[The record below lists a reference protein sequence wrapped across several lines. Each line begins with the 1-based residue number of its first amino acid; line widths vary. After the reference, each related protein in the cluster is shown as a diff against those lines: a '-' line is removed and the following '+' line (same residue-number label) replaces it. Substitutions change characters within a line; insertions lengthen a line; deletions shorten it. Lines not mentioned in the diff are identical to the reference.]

1 MKSIPSVT
9 SVAGLPAAV
18 SSWRSRRA
26 GEAHLVVC
34 KATYRLA
41 PGVLALAPAQDPLIV
56 SDVFRDDE
64 GTSLLSASDF
74 AVQKRRADV
83 VVIGSAY
90 APSGRPSRRVIAYI
104 SVGELEKAIEVTA
117 DRQVDIN
124 GTILDGP
131 GFVTMPLSWERA
143 AADETKN
150 PVGRRAVQDSFG
162 RISLPNLQP
171 PAFEPAGPTWSV
183 PTVGLGPIA
192 PAWPLRRHAVSGVA
206 LRPGP
211 GGTSWPETWIE
222 HGVPDD
228 GELAFFQVAPAD
240 QQMDRLPT
248 DTQIVLEN
256 LSPKSASIGARLPG
270 HRARAFLAP
279 SAAEIELTC
288 DTLVIDTDRELVT
301 LTWRG
306 SYFVAKAPESER
318 VVIVL
323 DARDKTT
330 SPEEI
335 RRLCGQTDGPAK
347 YAGTPFSQGG
357 TKSMSASTT
366 PLPRTPLQRFET
378 AELPAIAGSTLGTA
392 RIGQTILGL
401 SGLGGMDAPPST
413 RTMAAPVVQPAPM
426 PAPIPITP
434 PAAVPPAIAPP
445 PLAPPPLAPPPSTG
459 PSALASSSIVQPVM
473 RDSPIAMP
481 PPMAQPLLGPQP
493 IAKPAVVVPAAPP
506 SQPAMVPPP
515 SPSQPMIGSS
525 STPSPTEMARSAK
538 PPTYMQAHHE
548 PAPVSVNAHD
558 AKAALGGVA
567 SASNAASEKAT
578 ATKAVAQSLGIAP
591 TKRVAQ
597 NGYFDLLWYSPQLAD
612 KLKALPEWA
621 KIVQG
626 DKKEWLNDK
635 AREGRTNE
643 EAERAVRRAL
653 ARGAVLDSAGVHRA
667 VLEAVDDDGVLVRPI
682 VTVEGEV
689 ALILD
694 PLEQLAVSLSL
705 SEPLAASD
713 KKFKESHDAAA
724 EITRENRKITLP
736 MIDGALGRLR
746 QAFAQNAKGY
756 PPNYLETTAER
767 WLVDERKY
775 LKRVVLGSER
785 LIATISTG
793 GGSPLPLYLPAE
805 LQQILPTVVRFR
817 ARVLAEP
824 HAKQDAPDGDPTS
837 LVALAVARS
846 VGR

>member
-26 GEAHLVVC
+26 GEAHLIVC

-41 PGVLALAPAQDPLIV
+41 PGVLALAKPQDPLIV

-64 GTSLLSASDF
+64 GSSLLSASDF
-74 AVQKRRADV
+74 AIQKRRADV
-83 VVIGSAY
+83 VVIGSAF
-90 APSGRPSRRVIAYI
+90 APGGRPARRVVAYI
-104 SVGELEKAIEVTA
+104 SVGELEKAVEVAA
-117 DRQVDIN
+117 DRHVDIN
-124 GTILDGP
+124 GSIVDGP
-131 GFVTMPLSWERA
+131 AFVTMPLSWERA
-143 AADETKN
+143 AADETRN
-150 PVGRRAVQDSFG
+150 PVGRRAMQDSFG
-162 RISLPNLQP
+162 RMTLPNLQP
-171 PAFEPAGPTWSV
+171 PAFEPKGPDFTV
-183 PTVGLGPIA
+183 PPVGLGPIA
-192 PAWPLRRHAVSGVA
+192 PHWPLRRIAVSGMA

-211 GGTSWPETWIE
+211 GGTSWPEAWVD

-228 GELAFFQVAPAD
+228 GELTFFQIAPTD
-240 QQMDRLPT
+240 QQLDHLPT
-248 DTQIVLEN
+248 DGQLVLEN
-256 LSPKSASIGARLPG
+256 LSPKSQTLGTRMPG

-279 SAAEIELTC
+279 SATEIELVC
-288 DTLVIDTDRELVT
+288 DTMVIDTDRELVT

-306 SYFVAKAPESER
+306 SYFVTKVPESER

-330 SPEEI
+330 SPEEV
-335 RRLCGQTDGPAK
+335 RRLCGQTDGAPK
-347 YAGTPFSQGG
+347 YAGTPFTQGG
-357 TKSMSASTT
+357 TQSMSAAGT
-366 PLPRTPLQRFET
+366 PLPRTPLQTFET

-413 RTMAAPVVQPAPM
+413 RTMAAPIVQPGPM
-426 PAPIPITP
+426 AAPIPITP
-434 PAAVPPAIAPP
+434 PAIAPSALASPPVASP
-445 PLAPPPLAPPPSTG
+445 PLAPPPLAPPLSNG
-459 PSALASSSIVQPVM
+459 PSALAQSSIAQSSIAQPPISQ
-473 RDSPIAMP
+473 SPIVMP
-481 PPMAQPLLGPQP
+481 PPMAQPPLGPQP
-493 IAKPAVVVPAAPP
+493 LGGGAVARPAVVVPQPPP
-506 SQPAMVPPP
+506 SQPAMVRQPMA
-515 SPSQPMIGSS
+515 SQPMIANPPTS
-525 STPSPTEMARSAK
+525 STADMARSAK
-538 PPTYMQAHHE
+538 PPSYMQAHHD
-548 PAPVSVNAHD
+548 PAIVTVNAHD

-578 ATKAVAQSLGIAP
+578 TNKAVAQSLGIAP

-597 NGYFDLLWYSPQLAD
+597 NGYFDLLWHSPQLAD

-626 DKKEWLNDK
+626 DKKEFLNDK

-689 ALILD
+689 SLILD

-713 KKFKESHDAAA
+713 KKFKESHDAA
-724 EITRENRKITLP
+724 
-736 MIDGALGRLR
+736 
-746 QAFAQNAKGY
+746 
-756 PPNYLETTAER
+756 
-767 WLVDERKY
+767 
-775 LKRVVLGSER
+775 
-785 LIATISTG
+785 
-793 GGSPLPLYLPAE
+793 
-805 LQQILPTVVRFR
+805 
-817 ARVLAEP
+817 
-824 HAKQDAPDGDPTS
+824 
-837 LVALAVARS
+837 
-846 VGR
+846 